1 MSSHPPWL
9 LPPASC
15 SSRGLWDVAGA
26 CHSLPSAAE
35 LWAPRASEYQ
45 AELREERA
53 PPGTLPTGK
62 RPRSLALCPAPS
74 LSCKVFPTQRP
85 TPRDSPRVR
94 RGSGFSQAD
103 VSAIDEFGGEV
114 GGRGGEKKYPRQ
126 ANFGVGR
133 LQFVG
138 TVLSPREATPSR
150 RSSLSP
156 LVGQTG
162 FREPP

>member
-35 LWAPRASEYQ
+35 LWAPRASEYR

-62 RPRSLALCPAPS
+62 RPRSLFVQRLRFLAKFSQHKDQHLGTAPECGEEVVSARQMFQQSMS
-74 LSCKVFPTQRP
+74 LEGRLGEGEERRNIQDRP
-85 TPRDSPRVR
+85 T
-94 RGSGFSQAD
+94 
-103 VSAIDEFGGEV
+103 SA
-114 GGRGGEKKYPRQ
+114 
-126 ANFGVGR
+126 
-133 LQFVG
+133 
-138 TVLSPREATPSR
+138 
-150 RSSLSP
+150 
-156 LVGQTG
+156 
-162 FREPP
+162 